1 MKKYLNEIILQL
13 SKTTFEGIN
22 NFIDNVNETSFICR
36 DVKCVLVKEL
46 IMYPNESVGK
56 ITVYN
61 YMRTPINGTNYKKIE
76 NFDLLVY
83 HSQKI
88 LIKNYENQK
97 NSLHGLSINSH
108 GYVETSLTN
117 IATDFYSKLETKL
130 FNSNIA
136 LSVF

>member
-1 MKKYLNEIILQL
+1 MKIYLNEILQNL
-13 SKTTFEGIN
+13 STTTFEGIN
-22 NFIDNVNETSFICR
+22 NFIDNENETSFIFR
-36 DVKCVLVKEL
+36 DVKFVLVKEI

-56 ITVYN
+56 ISVYN
-61 YMRTPINGTNYKKIE
+61 YMRTPINSSNYRKIE

-97 NSLHGLSINSH
+97 NSLQGLPIDSH

-117 IATDFYSKLETKL
+117 IATDFFSQLETKL
-130 FNSNIA
+130 INSNIA
-136 LSVF
+136 LAVY